1 MSARTFAL
9 PVLSALAILVL
20 GGCDRGSAG
29 VLVTRAPGVAATA
42 ATAAQ
47 SSASPGPRPSTIA
60 VAGTGQHTWYTSA
73 SKSAKDY
80 YCDLDAG
87 WKQIV
92 AANLRSYPNE
102 AALLAEWPG
111 TRVKSP
117 SSKC

>member
-1 MSARTFAL
+1 MTARTFAL

-29 VLVTRAPGVAATA
+29 VLVTRAPSVAATA
-42 ATAAQ
+42 ATAAR
-47 SSASPGPRPSTIA
+47 SSASPRPGSSA
-60 VAGTGQHTWYTSA
+60 VAVADTGQHTWYTSA

-80 YCDLDAG
+80 YCELDAG

-92 AANLRSYPNE
+92 AANLRSYPSE

>member
-1 MSARTFAL
+1 MTARTFAL

-29 VLVTRAPGVAATA
+29 VLVTRAPSVAATA
-42 ATAAQ
+42 ATAAR
-47 SSASPGPRPSTIA
+47 SSASPRPRSSAVA

-80 YCDLDAG
+80 YCELDAG

-92 AANLRSYPNE
+92 AANLRSYPSE